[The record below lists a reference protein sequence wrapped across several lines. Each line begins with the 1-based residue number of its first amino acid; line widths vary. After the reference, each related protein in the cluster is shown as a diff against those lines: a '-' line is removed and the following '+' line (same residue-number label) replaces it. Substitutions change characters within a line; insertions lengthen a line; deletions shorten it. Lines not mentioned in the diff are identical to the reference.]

1 MTKWL
6 FHYCIKMHNFKD
18 ILIKCLKMCR
28 FVFIL
33 TSVLALSGFTCLVG
47 QQGVLANQ
55 I

>member
-6 FHYCIKMHNFKD
+6 FSFVLKILNFKEN
-18 ILIKCLKMCR
+18 LQKYLKMCR

-33 TSVLALSGFTCLVG
+33 TSVLALAGFTCLVG

>member
-6 FHYCIKMHNFKD
+6 FSFVLKILNFKKN
-18 ILIKCLKMCR
+18 LGKYLKMCR

-33 TSVLALSGFTCLVG
+33 TSVLALAGFTCLVG